1 MRSGN
6 KIKRTT
12 TTEPLQLKMEVHHHP
27 DLHHKP
33 KPWKEYLL
41 EYLMIFLAVMTGF
54 FAESYREHLSERS
67 KEHEYMVNIKKDLV
81 KEVKNLDLWI
91 PSTFVRVRKF
101 DTLIS
106 YIQTNGPVANGSNMY
121 YLARISTRNAV
132 FEPSDNTIL
141 EMKSS
146 GNLRLIRH
154 REIIN
159 DLMDMERLLEQ
170 YRNLLDV
177 ESKEDI
183 LSYPL
188 LGELFDATIFDRMLK
203 INMTHLLSEQ
213 EYASL
218 SLNFISKPPGNPQL
232 LSHDKEKIN
241 LLIYYLHQ
249 RKASFL
255 GAARMMLSI
264 RALVTQIIKQID
276 EEYKLNDE

>member
-1 MRSGN
+1 
-6 KIKRTT
+6 
-12 TTEPLQLKMEVHHHP
+12 MEVHHHP

-81 KEVKNLDLWI
+81 KEAKNLDLWI

-159 DLMDMERLLEQ
+159 NLMDMERLLEQ

-177 ESKEDI
+177 EGKEDI

-203 INMTHLLSEQ
+203 INMTHILSEQ